1 VLAMYRPG
9 TGTHLVGAA
18 PIYKPGSEP
27 YFSDWPEERRQQQ
40 LQKWQFE
47 RYGTM
52 AREACI
58 VKCGMSAVMGFGIGA
73 FFSLMS
79 ASFAY
84 EDPYLRAQTG
94 KNNVQKARDIFKDMG
109 KGMVTSGKGFAKVGA
124 LFAGIEC
131 VIEGYR
137 AKNDIWNSVS
147 SGFVAGG
154 ILARNA
160 GPKAAVGGGIA
171 FAAFS
176 AVIDTL
182 FLRRETPEED

>member
-1 VLAMYRPG
+1 MYRPG
-9 TGTHLVGAA
+9 TGTHYVGAA

-27 YFSDWPEERRQQQ
+27 YFADLPEERRQQQ

-47 RYGTM
+47 KYGLM
-52 AREACI
+52 AREHCA
-58 VKCGMSAVMGFGIGA
+58 VKAGMSAVMGFGIGA

-94 KNNVQKARDIFKDMG
+94 KNNIQKARDIFKDMG
-109 KGMVTSGKGFAKVGA
+109 KGMVTSGRGFAKVGA

-147 SGFVAGG
+147 SGFFAGG

-176 AVIDTL
+176 AAIDTL